1 MRNTT
6 LFMKLHVRRTR
17 PELKGK
23 AMLATTARATNANL
37 KFSVPFSC
45 FKIVYFCRGLSY
57 LVSIPLAS
65 DMSNVFSWPS
75 ISCVRLPESG
85 RHGTIHPLP
94 IFYIIFLPLI
104 CTRLVLSFFF
114 YPCIGTFLSTSHN
127 LNSLMNSSMN
137 PHRTREIFK

>member
-1 MRNTT
+1 MRNTS

-17 PELKGK
+17 LELKGK
-23 AMLATTARATNANL
+23 AMLATTARATNANF
-37 KFSVPFSC
+37 KFPVPFSC
-45 FKIVYFCRGLSY
+45 LKIVYFCPELSY

-85 RHGTIHPLP
+85 RHGAIHH
-94 IFYIIFLPLI
+94 LPLSYI
-104 CTRLVLSFFF
+104 LFPFPSYLFLIFSPALSALDISLHLH
-114 YPCIGTFLSTSHN
+114 P
-127 LNSLMNSSMN
+127 LNSLMDLLMN